1 MPLTTVDKL
10 RIDRPAD
17 HMSADGP
24 IGDPSTVMIHPVY
37 DQGVVWRNGHLIP
50 FGDATCHVLSHMA
63 ARGSQIFDVMLV
75 TPTEAGPCGVGLRQH
90 VTRFLRSAELMGM
103 EDVGDVG
110 DIERAIAKTVV
121 ANSSPVSH
129 NAGYAGAFVVKMIA
143 AWTEESM
150 GVLPAEVRPTV
161 YIVALPSG
169 EDGQPT
175 VVKPAA
181 KVRSSTIPKLP
192 AEILPPSMKVA
203 AAYTPGVRAQL
214 LARAEGFDQTVFR
227 TTDGDLAES
236 TTHSMLVVKEGRLLA
251 PPLDSV
257 LDGIT
262 RRVMLD
268 VAQHAG
274 IPVEV
279 RAIRWEEVASADE
292 LILCSTNNPV
302 LPVSLLDERS
312 LVAPGPITEL
322 LGARLT
328 ELYRGGHPLSSD
340 WLTPLRGEP
349 PKPVDPVASVSG

>member
-1 MPLTTVDKL
+1 MPLNTVDML
-10 RIDRPAD
+10 RSDRPID
-17 HMSADGP
+17 HRPARAPMSDT
-24 IGDPSTVMIHPVY
+24 STVMIHPVY

-121 ANSSPVSH
+121 ANSSPVSR
-129 NAGYAGAFVVKMIA
+129 NAGYTGAFIVKMIA
-143 AWTEESM
+143 AWTEESV
-150 GVLPAEVRPTV
+150 GVLPADVKPTV
-161 YIVALPSG
+161 YVVALPSG
-169 EDGQPT
+169 EDGPPT
-175 VVKPAA
+175 VVKPPA
-181 KVRSSTIPKLP
+181 KVRSSTMPKIP

-227 TTDGDLAES
+227 TADGDLAES
-236 TTHSMLVVKEGRLLA
+236 TTLSMLVVKDGRLLA

-262 RRVMLD
+262 RRVLLD

-279 RAIRWEEVASADE
+279 RAIRWDEAASADE

-302 LPVSLLDERS
+302 LPVSLLDDRS
-312 LVAPGPITEL
+312 LPAPGPVTEL
-322 LGARLT
+322 IGARMI
-328 ELYRGGHPLSSD
+328 ELYHGAHPLSSR
-340 WLTPLRGEP
+340 WLTPLRG
-349 PKPVDPVASVSG
+349 